1 MECVT
6 PFVSV
11 IIDSMMVPIK
21 EHLGFF
27 FSSTKHVANMTK
39 KLSNLNVA
47 KYYME
52 EKKKDALINDR
63 LVPDSLHLWL
73 EKVETITRKTETIQ
87 TAGNGCLN
95 ILTRYTTGKISF
107 DILQEIDDLLG
118 EQNKIEW
125 SNKQRPIGM
134 VINSPGP
141 STSQID
147 YNVIPNIFPSRVS
160 IFNDILKS
168 LEPDNKTQMM
178 ALWGPGGVG
187 KTTMMEEIK
196 KFVEKK
202 GKFQYILRVDIGRKY
217 DPNTTK
223 KYIAKCMGVDLHEET
238 KQAEV
243 ERLRESFER
252 LSKEGKKIFIILD
265 DVWEAIDLN
274 DIGLPSSFPTGFKV
288 LVTSRNEKV
297 CIKMDIDTKS
307 IFKIHGLEE
316 ADANSFFWE
325 TVKISNGDG
334 ELQKIGKD
342 ILNKCGG
349 LPIAIKTIAL
359 ALKGEE
365 KYAWEATKKNLQRH
379 KLKDIED
386 LQDVVIKIF
395 EISYSYLKKDEDK
408 AIFVLCGLYPDDYDI
423 FLEELLR
430 YGWGLQFFK
439 KADSLVEARKQ
450 TNMSVHNLLSA
461 NLLTKSNTTGC
472 VKIHDL
478 ARDFVLSNISKF
490 KQASIVNHGDKFEWP
505 THESCER
512 LLLTCTGM
520 SNFPQDFYY
529 PNLELLKLMNGDKLL
544 RLPEDFHKQMEKLKV
559 LAYAKMQ
566 YPLSVVSL
574 CCSISLHTLC
584 LDFCPLV
591 DNDISLLGNLVNLE
605 VLSLAY
611 CGISK
616 LPSTIKELKMLKLLD
631 LNGCFDLYIDDGV
644 FQNLGKLEELY
655 MRVSRNKSI
664 RFSDANCGELKLISG
679 KLNALEVEFFENIL
693 EPKNVSFENLQRFR
707 ISMGCFLD
715 LYWSDEHSFKNT
727 LKLVSNSNDV
737 LECKFYE
744 LFSHTEE
751 LHLSV
756 KDMSNVGD
764 ISMSPTQTST
774 FFNLKYLH
782 VFECEELT
790 HLFTIPVANGL
801 KKLESLTVSSCSLLK
816 SIASSCDNV
825 NVIDLPHLVELKL
838 DNLPNFTSIILDS
851 DISATQPPLLNKE
864 VMIPN
869 LSRLKINGL
878 KKLKQ
883 IWACDYTSGEEDN
896 ISMLKVIE
904 VNDCNSLVNLF
915 PCNPMQLL
923 THLEELKVNNCCS
936 IEVVFNIDL
945 GKIKQHISNLRSIRV
960 SKLDELRELWR
971 INEENYSG
979 HLICGFQAVE
989 TIDIGN
995 CKKFKNVFTP
1005 ITANFDMSALINI
1018 YIEDVK
1024 VEDVEISGIS
1034 KVDEDMSIVA
1044 FPSYYLTRAF
1054 NKIRKID
1061 FRSFEGAKVLFE
1073 IETLGISGELVSA
1086 HQQQSLPLLPRLEEL
1101 YLERMD
1107 TLSHVWKCNNWN
1119 KFFILHKHQPQ
1130 SSFQNLTKITLLHCN
1145 GIKYLFSPLM
1155 SKLLSSLKKLQI
1167 GFCESMEEVVSNRD
1181 DDHVDDEVLT
1191 TSTTTFFPCLKDL
1204 RLVSLPNLKHIG
1216 GGVAKCSRMGVVPW
1230 SLCQYPTEIHI
1241 KKCPSLSTLIPS
1253 DAATQM
1259 QKLQELTIN
1268 DCKSLVEVFESK
1280 EINNISSSSSNIDQ
1294 GSVSFPGPKTIT
1306 NLHHHQ
1312 LTNLKK
1318 LQISICDI
1326 LEYIFTF
1333 PTLESLKKLEELRI
1347 SSCKAMKA
1355 IVREEHGEETSSKVV
1370 FPRLKSIELVDLPN
1384 LVGFFIGMNTDF
1396 EWQSLDHL
1404 MIDKCPQMM
1413 VFTSGE
1419 SIAPKLKY
1427 IHTTLGK
1434 HDVECILNFRQTPP
1448 PSRDSVCPAAQ
1459 GATWS
1464 FHNLIEIDLK
1474 YYSGHKKVVPSN
1486 ELQQLQILERIH
1498 VSYSWS
1504 VTEVFEVA
1512 NNESPTVVTFPKLR
1526 EVELELLFS
1535 LEYIW
1540 KSNEWTILEFP
1551 NLTTLSIIE
1560 CNKLKHVFTPS
1571 MVGGLMK
1578 LQELRITWCEKLEV
1592 IVKKEEE
1599 ECDGK
1604 VGEIRFP
1611 CLKSLE
1617 LYSLKSLKGFWLGK
1631 EDLLFPSMNTLI
1643 IKKCP
1648 EIKVFSDRHAIA
1660 HELKLVETS
1669 FGVFQAEEGI
1679 SSFASMTWRPAI
1691 ALPWSLSVES
1701 TSWLRVV
1708 VMVLRKLS
1716 MKDQRSSD
1724 TLDRVEEGFSKR

>member
-223 KYIAKCMGVDLHEET
+223 KYIAKCVGVDLHEET

-864 VMIPN
+864 VAIPN
-869 LSRLKINGL
+869 LSKLIINGL
-878 KKLKQ
+878 KNLKQ
-883 IWACDYTSGEEDN
+883 IWACDFTVGEEDN
-896 ISMLKVIE
+896 VSLLKVIE

-915 PCNPMQLL
+915 PSNPMRLL
-923 THLEELKVNNCCS
+923 THLEELKVKRCCS
-936 IEVVFNIDL
+936 IEVIFNIDF
-945 GKIKQHISNLRSIRV
+945 GKIKQHISNLRSIEV
-960 SKLDELRELWR
+960 DKLEGLREVWR
-971 INEENYSG
+971 INEENCSS
-979 HLICGFQAVE
+979 HLFRGFQAVE
-989 TIDIGN
+989 TINIDS

-1005 ITANFDMSALINI
+1005 ITANFDMSALRNI
-1018 YIEDVK
+1018 RIRAVK
-1024 VEDVEISGIS
+1024 VEDVEINGTS
-1034 KVDEDMSIVA
+1034 KVDEDMSIVGV
-1044 FPSYYLTRAF
+1044 PSYHLTRTF
-1054 NKIRKID
+1054 NHIRKID
-1061 FRSFEGAKVLFE
+1061 FNRVEGAKVLFE
-1073 IETLGISGELVSA
+1073 IETPCINRELVSS
-1086 HQQQSLPLLPRLEEL
+1086 HQQQSLPLLPCLEDL
-1101 YLERMD
+1101 KLWYMD
-1107 TLSHVWKCNNWN
+1107 TMSHVWKCNNWN
-1119 KFFILHKHQPQ
+1119 KFFILHKHLPQ
-1130 SSFQNLTKITLLHCN
+1130 SSFQNLTNIYLFECN

-1155 SKLLSSLKKLQI
+1155 FKFISSLKRL
-1167 GFCESMEEVVSNRD
+1167 GVDNCNSMEEVVSSGD
-1181 DDHVDDEVLT
+1181 DDDEALT
-1191 TSTTTFFPCLKDL
+1191 TTTTTLFPCLDHL
-1204 RLVSLPNLKHIG
+1204 SLNNLSNLKHIG

-1230 SLCQYPTEIHI
+1230 YLCQYSTRIYI
-1241 KKCPSLSTLIPS
+1241 KKCPSLSSLIPS
-1253 DAATQM
+1253 MEDA
-1259 QKLQELTIN
+1259 
-1268 DCKSLVEVFESK
+1268 FES
-1280 EINNISSSSSNIDQ
+1280 NNDQ
-1294 GSVSFPGPKTIT
+1294 GSVSFPCPKTMT
-1306 NLHHHQ
+1306 LHNE
-1312 LTNLKK
+1312 LTNLKILK
-1318 LQISICDI
+1318 ISECDL

-1333 PTLESLKKLEELRI
+1333 STLESLKKLEELSI
-1347 SSCKAMKA
+1347 CDCKEMKV
-1355 IVREEHGEETSSKVV
+1355 IVREEDGEESCKV
-1370 FPRLKSIELVDLPN
+1370 FFRRLKSIELSNLPN
-1384 LVGFFIGMNTDF
+1384 LVGFFVGTDIEF
-1396 EWQSLDHL
+1396 EWKSLDHV
-1404 MIDKCPQMM
+1404 IIYKCPQMM

-1419 SIAPKLKY
+1419 SITPKLKY
-1427 IHTTLGK
+1427 IHTRLGK
-1434 HDVECILNFRQTPP
+1434 HDLECGLNFRKVSPQ
-1448 PSRDSVCPAAQ
+1448 SSDSSIVCP
-1459 GATWS
+1459 GKPWS
-1464 FHNLIEIDLK
+1464 FHTLIEMNLQS
-1474 YYSGHKKVVPSN
+1474 YYELEKVVPMN
-1486 ELQQLQILERIH
+1486 ELHQLQILEKIH
-1498 VSYSWS
+1498 VSFCRN
-1504 VTEVFEVA
+1504 VEEVFEVT
-1512 NNESPTVVTFPKLR
+1512 NNESPIVITLPKLR
-1526 EVELELLFS
+1526 DVELYNLNDLK
-1535 LEYIW
+1535 YIW
-1540 KSNEWTILEFP
+1540 KSNEWSVLEFP
-1551 NLTTLSIIE
+1551 NLTRLSIFMCGNLE
-1560 CNKLKHVFTPS
+1560 HVFTAS
-1571 MVGGLMK
+1571 MVGSLMK
-1578 LQELRITWCEKLEV
+1578 LQELHIRFCTRMEV
-1592 IVKKEEE
+1592 IVKKKEEEE

-1604 VGEIRFP
+1604 MGEIMFP
-1611 CLKSLE
+1611 CLKSIELE
-1617 LYSLKSLKGFWLGK
+1617 SLFSLKGFWLGK
-1631 EDLLFPSMNTLI
+1631 DDLLFPSMSTLVI
-1643 IKKCP
+1643 NGCP
-1648 EIKVFSDRHAIA
+1648 NIRIFNEGRAIA
-1660 HELKLVETS
+1660 HELKLLETN
-1669 FGVFQAEEGI
+1669 FGVFQGVEDI
-1679 SSFASMTWRPAI
+1679 SFFVRNKIQEASRYY
-1691 ALPWSLSVES
+1691 
-1701 TSWLRVV
+1701 
-1708 VMVLRKLS
+1708 
-1716 MKDQRSSD
+1716 
-1724 TLDRVEEGFSKR
+1724 

>member
-21 EHLGFF
+21 EHLSFF

-73 EKVETITRKTETIQ
+73 EKVETVTRKTENIQ

-386 LQDVVIKIF
+386 FQDVVIKIF

-574 CCSISLHTLC
+574 CCSWSLHTLC

-591 DNDISLLGNLVNLE
+591 DNDISILGNLVNLE

-864 VMIPN
+864 VVIPN
-869 LSRLKINGL
+869 LSKLKVNGL

-883 IWACDYTSGEEDN
+883 IWACDFTSGEEDN
-896 ISMLKVIE
+896 VSMLKKIE
-904 VNDCNSLVNLF
+904 VNNCNSLVNLF
-915 PCNPMQLL
+915 PCNPMRLL
-923 THLEELKVNNCCS
+923 THLEELEVNRCCS
-936 IEVVFNIDL
+936 IKVIFNIDV
-945 GKIKQHISNLRSIRV
+945 GNIKQHICNLRSIKV
-960 SKLDELRELWR
+960 YEMMELREVWR
-971 INEENYSG
+971 INEEKYSR
-979 HLICGFQAVE
+979 HHICGFQAIE
-989 TIDIGN
+989 TIYINN
-995 CKKFKNVFTP
+995 CKKFRNVFTP
-1005 ITANFDMSALINI
+1005 ITTNFDMRALKNI
-1018 YIEDVK
+1018 RIHANK

-1034 KVDEDMSIVA
+1034 EVDEDMSIVV
-1044 FPSYYLTRAF
+1044 FPSYHLTRAF
-1054 NKIRKID
+1054 NQIHKID
-1061 FRSFEGAKVLFE
+1061 FDTMEGAEVLFE
-1073 IETLGISGELVSA
+1073 IETPSINRELVTT
-1086 HQQQSLPLLPRLEEL
+1086 HQQQSLPLLPCLEDL
-1101 YLERMD
+1101 
-1107 TLSHVWKCNNWN
+1107 TLFGMGTMSHVWKCNNWN

-1130 SSFQNLTKITLLHCN
+1130 SSFQNLTNIKLFECN
-1145 GIKYLFSPLM
+1145 GIKYLFSPFML
-1155 SKLLSSLKKLQI
+1155 KFLSSLKTLRI
-1167 GFCESMEEVVSNRD
+1167 ENCNAMEEVVSSRDNDHDND
-1181 DDHVDDEVLT
+1181 DDDDDEALT
-1191 TSTTTFFPCLKDL
+1191 ASTATFFPCLDYL
-1204 RLVSLPNLKHIG
+1204 GLFNLSNLNQID

-1230 SLCQYPTEIHI
+1230 SLCQYSTDIHI
-1241 KKCPSLSTLIPS
+1241 WCCPLSSLIPS
-1253 DAATQM
+1253 M
-1259 QKLQELTIN
+1259 
-1268 DCKSLVEVFESK
+1268 VEAFES
-1280 EINNISSSSSNIDQ
+1280 SIDQ
-1294 GSVSFPGPKTIT
+1294 GSVSFPRPKTIT
-1306 NLHHHQ
+1306 NLHHQ

-1318 LQISICDI
+1318 LRITSCNR
-1326 LEYIFTF
+1326 LEYVFTF
-1333 PTLESLKKLEELRI
+1333 STLESLKKLEELSIRH
-1347 SSCKAMKA
+1347 CKAMKV
-1355 IVREEHGEETSSKVV
+1355 IVREEHGQESSSKVI
-1370 FPRLKSIELVDLPN
+1370 FPRLKSIELYDLPN
-1384 LVGFFIGMNTDF
+1384 LVGFFVGMNTDF
-1396 EWQSLDHL
+1396 EWRSLEYV
-1404 MIDKCPQMM
+1404 IINKCPQMM

-1419 SIAPKLKY
+1419 SITPKLKY
-1427 IHTTLGK
+1427 IHTSLGK
-1434 HDVECILNFRQTPP
+1434 HESDLNFPKVSPQ
-1448 PSRDSVCPAAQ
+1448 SSVVCPT
-1459 GATWS
+1459 ATGTPWS
-1464 FHNLIEIDLK
+1464 SHNLIEMNLQLYDGLE
-1474 YYSGHKKVVPSN
+1474 KVVPMN
-1486 ELQQLQILERIH
+1486 EFQILGKIRVNMCRNVE
-1498 VSYSWS
+1498 
-1504 VTEVFEVA
+1504 EVFEVT
-1512 NNESPTVVTFPKLR
+1512 NNESPTVVTFPNLR
-1526 EVELELLFS
+1526 EVELSQLYRLK
-1535 LEYIW
+1535 YIW
-1540 KSNEWTILEFP
+1540 KSNKWSILKFP
-1551 NLTTLSIIE
+1551 NLTRLFIYE
-1560 CNKLKHVFTPS
+1560 CGKLEHVFTAS
-1571 MVGGLMK
+1571 MISSLIK
-1578 LQELRITWCEKLEV
+1578 LQDLHIKWCDGLKV

-1599 ECDGK
+1599 KECDGK
-1604 VGEIRFP
+1604 VGFQILRIRV
-1611 CLKSLE
+1611 
-1617 LYSLKSLKGFWLGK
+1617 
-1631 EDLLFPSMNTLI
+1631 LLL
-1643 IKKCP
+1643 
-1648 EIKVFSDRHAIA
+1648 A
-1660 HELKLVETS
+1660 
-1669 FGVFQAEEGI
+1669 AEE
-1679 SSFASMTWRPAI
+1679 
-1691 ALPWSLSVES
+1691 
-1701 TSWLRVV
+1701 
-1708 VMVLRKLS
+1708 K
-1716 MKDQRSSD
+1716 
-1724 TLDRVEEGFSKR
+1724 